1 MHSSSNI
8 SNKSIHKRW
17 FFTYKRCSLIPPSL
31 VPHGC
36 WDNDNVGNVLAAP
49 QQLMVILETETRW
62 RTLCSQ
68 RSPSLSLRKR
78 KTMMDNPPEFSV
90 WCCLLSALLGLTVA
104 SNARLRSCLPS
115 PCLARLGLSSG
126 FAAPFPSCFLHRHH
140 GTRWAG
146 LRKKQNQVLH
156 FGVGSLFS
164 FPWNTPVALMM
175 WVILNSNM
183 ARPQGSGLPLCEQT

>member
-1 MHSSSNI
+1 MVLYTQKVFTHTPQFSSTRLLRQRQCGERS
-8 SNKSIHKRW
+8 
-17 FFTYKRCSLIPPSL
+17 CSSAAAHGYSWDRDKVADTLQPAFPIPEPEKTEN
-31 VPHGC
+31 
-36 WDNDNVGNVLAAP
+36 NDG
-49 QQLMVILETETRW
+49 Q
-62 RTLCSQ
+62 
-68 RSPSLSLRKR
+68 
-78 KTMMDNPPEFSV
+78 PPEFSV

-156 FGVGSLFS
+156 FGVGSLFF